1 MDAMKLHQRPHL
13 IYNADETGFKLTYS
27 SGNQK
32 LLAVYGSK
40 RFTVLLMEKKEKL

>member
-13 IYNADETGFKLTYS
+13 IYNVDEAVLKVTYN

-32 LLAVYGSK
+32 LLAVKGSK
-40 RFTVLLMEKKEKL
+40 RFTVLLAEKKEKL